1 MKILKNSKKNFFF
14 DFQKKC
20 PGDGKCHKKCM
31 VPHLDVILVQTAHKL
46 VGFGPLWGVG
56 GGSGSLGKV
65 SSSQCSGG
73 RSEWLEKI

>member
-1 MKILKNSKKNFFF
+1 M
-14 DFQKKC
+14 
-20 PGDGKCHKKCM
+20 G
-31 VPHLDVILVQTAHKL
+31 PHLDVILVQTAHKL

-73 RSEWLEKI
+73 RGGLGGSKKIEIF